1 MARVRN
7 IEADELPPDL
17 AAIYREFA
25 GRYGPFHNRAAIFA
39 HVPPALRHLMA
50 MLLELRAAATLPKRA
65 LELAIVTVSKLN
77 ACDYCVAH
85 HTPFLAVE
93 GVSAAGADRLLDYR
107 DHPEL
112 DDCDKLVVEYAI
124 AAWNHPG
131 RIADSLFARLRRYF
145 SEAQI
150 VELTLRITLCGFF
163 NKFNDALQIE
173 EEPEALDRL
182 AALDRGFSELG
193 RGDPLP

>member
-1 MARVRN
+1 MARVRD
-7 IEADELPPDL
+7 IAAAELSPDL
-17 AAIYREFA
+17 ARIYQEFA
-25 GRYGPFHNRAAIFA
+25 GTYGPFANQVAVFG
-39 HVPPALRHLMA
+39 HVPAALRHLMP
-50 MLLELRAAATLPKRA
+50 LLMELRAAKTLPKRA
-65 LELAIVTVSKLN
+65 LELAIVTVSQLN

-85 HTPFLAVE
+85 HKPFLAIE

-112 DDCDKLVVEYAI
+112 HECDKLVVEYAI
-124 AAWNHPG
+124 AAWERPN
-131 RIADSLFARLRRYF
+131 RIPDSLFARLREHF

-173 EEPEALDRL
+173 EEPEAR
-182 AALDRGFSELG
+182 AGIVALEG
-193 RGDPLP
+193 

>member
-7 IEADELPPDL
+7 IAADELPADL

-25 GRYGPFHNRAAIFA
+25 DAYGPFANQVAVFA
-39 HVPPALRHLMA
+39 HVPAALGHLMP
-50 MLLELRAAATLPKRA
+50 MLMELRAAKTLPKRA

-85 HTPFLAVE
+85 HKPFLAVE
-93 GVSAAGADRLLDYR
+93 GVSAGGADRLLDFR

-112 DDCDKLVVEYAI
+112 DDCDRLVVEYAI
-124 AAWNHPG
+124 AAWERPN
-131 RIADSLFARLRRYF
+131 RIPASLFARLREHF

-173 EEPEALDRL
+173 EEPEALAQI
-182 AALDRGFSELG
+182 AALDR
-193 RGDPLP
+193 